1 MNIKNIIVHAGTA
14 AAVLAVA
21 ASCSDWTTPESVSI
35 DVPSIEE
42 QESGLYAEYLL
53 RLKSFKADEHKL
65 SLAFVENPE
74 GVAPESQSL
83 RLTAYPDS
91 LDFICLAEAENLH
104 KSYVKGISE
113 VGRKGTAVLYKV
125 SYSVIESEWEALHP
139 EDDGTV
145 QQFDIVVEDFT
156 GASKNLLAMVGNY
169 LYFEPAVKQ
178 TLSVTWPGNEDFAQI
193 DFSDSSKPQPFHIAA
208 PAGISELTLKLTGSL
223 SSGDG
228 WGKESINLHDDTF
241 ADMIGDFA
249 LDVYEGMGML
259 PSLSQISYGENVLNA
274 TELDLNINVI
284 WEFPKVNGI
293 TGVQTVVLYVKDS
306 AGNEV
311 EKTVTV
317 NTWDDTWRE
326 LHLQG
331 IVFSVK

>member
-14 AAVLAVA
+14 AAVLAVP

-42 QESGLYAEYLL
+42 QEPGLYAEYLL

-65 SLAFVENPE
+65 SLAFVENTA

-208 PAGISELTLKLTGSL
+208 PAGISELTLTF
-223 SSGDG
+223 SGELDDTFG
-228 WGKESINLHDDTF
+228 EYNPLNLHDDSF
-241 ADMIGDFA
+241 VAFDENLGLSYFS
-249 LDVYEGMGML
+249 L
-259 PSLSQISYGENVLNA
+259 PSYDLLSWGEKVLNA
-274 TELDLNINVI
+274 TEQDLNINVI
-284 WEFPKVNGI
+284 WEYAKFCGF

-317 NTWDDTWRE
+317 N
-326 LHLQG
+326 
-331 IVFSVK
+331 IK